1 MCYSCPPKADRP
13 SKEPMAGKETLYET
27 FYTKAPG
34 SEKLRRTA
42 EGRFRFLIREGWHE
56 MERSPAGPDSVQI
69 RFEREGAT
77 RPLEPLRKKPEP
89 PPRRREG
96 RGGDRGGRGGG
107 FRGGGGGPRG
117 GGRGG
122 GPPQGGRSQGG
133 PPQGGAQQGGPPQ
146 GETPSEA
153 PPSEAPPS
161 EAPPSEAPPSS

>member
-1 MCYSCPPKADRP
+1 
-13 SKEPMAGKETLYET
+13 MAGKETLYET
-27 FYTKAPG
+27 LYTKAPG

-42 EGRFRFLIREGWHE
+42 EGRFRYLIRDGWHE
-56 MERSPAGPDSVQI
+56 MERRPAGPDSVQI

-107 FRGGGGGPRG
+107 FRGGGGPR

-122 GPPQGGRSQGG
+122 GPPGGSGG
-133 PPQGGAQQGGPPQ
+133 QSRGQPRGGTPSGGESPGTSQ
-146 GETPSEA
+146 GETPPTS
-153 PPSEAPPS
+153 
-161 EAPPSEAPPSS
+161 

>member
-1 MCYSCPPKADRP
+1 
-13 SKEPMAGKETLYET
+13 MAGKETLYET

-42 EGRFRFLIREGWHE
+42 EGRFRFLIRDGWHE
-56 MERSPAGPDSVQI
+56 MGRQLAGPDSVQI

-89 PPRRREG
+89 PPKRREG

-107 FRGGGGGPRG
+107 FRGGGGR

-122 GPPQGGRSQGG
+122 GPPQGA
-133 PPQGGAQQGGPPQ
+133 PQQGGPPRQ
-146 GETPSEA
+146 GGA
-153 PPSEAPPS
+153 PPSGP
-161 EAPPSEAPPSS
+161 PPSS